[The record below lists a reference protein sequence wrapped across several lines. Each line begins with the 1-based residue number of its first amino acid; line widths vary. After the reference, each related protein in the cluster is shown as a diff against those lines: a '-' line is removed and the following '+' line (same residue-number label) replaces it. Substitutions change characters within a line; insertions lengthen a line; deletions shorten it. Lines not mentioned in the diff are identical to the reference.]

1 MTMNNSFDK
10 DNINLFDDYDEKEYT
25 KYQQHDY
32 EGKDCFYDNYYD
44 MDYFNN
50 ENQSTEN
57 TEKVFEKIFPPK
69 IENEENNEIN
79 LVPMETDNECFIFPQ
94 NEENKEINNVE
105 NPKTQTDILMPES
118 EKTLGDNEPISKTD
132 DNDYTISN
140 INSKGDNKELLG
152 KKRKDKYSPD
162 KILKRV
168 RIIAIKAIL
177 HIINEKIKSF
187 YIKVGKGLLE
197 MQFQEIDKKNLSHS
211 NVNFDKQFLGYKLKD
226 ILSWEISNKITNKL
240 REHNRKLLEKL
251 LSSETYGKYFS
262 ILFEMTFLE
271 CLENI
276 QGRRMDGVFSG
287 LMNCRQMFKKFAD
300 EKEIDDEDFYNNFEA
315 ILENYQEFVEKKVP
329 RKPRKK
335 KNENDEN

>member
-1 MTMNNSFDK
+1 MNNSFDK
-10 DNINLFDDYDEKEYT
+10 DNINLFDDYDEKEYS

-152 KKRKDKYSPD
+152 KKRKRTKDEFVNLTHNSEPKSSS
-162 KILKRV
+162 
-168 RIIAIKAIL
+168 IKQ
-177 HIINEKIKSF
+177 K
-187 YIKVGKGLLE
+187 KVFN
-197 MQFQEIDKKNLSHS
+197 QPKKP
-211 NVNFDKQFLGYKLKD
+211 
-226 ILSWEISNKITNKL
+226 SNK
-240 REHNRKLLEKL
+240 
-251 LSSETYGKYFS
+251 
-262 ILFEMTFLE
+262 
-271 CLENI
+271 
-276 QGRRMDGVFSG
+276 
-287 LMNCRQMFKKFAD
+287 KKA
-300 EKEIDDEDFYNNFEA
+300 K
-315 ILENYQEFVEKKVP
+315 
-329 RKPRKK
+329 
-335 KNENDEN
+335 

>member
-1 MTMNNSFDK
+1 MNNSFDK
-10 DNINLFDDYDEKEYT
+10 DNINLFDDYDEKEYP

-140 INSKGDNKELLG
+140 INRKGDNKELLG

-177 HIINEKIKSF
+177 HFINEKIKSF

-251 LSSETYGKYFS
+251 LSSETYGKYFN